1 MNTVPKRS
9 SAISIP
15 DRKKLSQ
22 VFVEKPEILDDII
35 IDSIN
40 TRASSPNYHHLES
53 GSLSSSFASTSK
65 SRNLKSSES
74 HLLLLKEQQKMKY
87 MQAEA
92 MVKAHILKSIEI
104 AADKEER
111 KFPVIMGNL
120 DRATQFLEHIDKDLH
135 LHEETQQNKVRR
147 QFEDW
152 NTMVHG
158 SIQVGWLVG
167 CGCSSLLY

>member
-1 MNTVPKRS
+1 MNTLPKRS
-9 SAISIP
+9 SAISSP

-35 IDSIN
+35 IDSMN
-40 TRASSPNYHHLES
+40 TRTSSPSYHHMES
-53 GSLSSSFASTSK
+53 GSLSSSFAGLSVSNK
-65 SRNLKSSES
+65 SRKLKSSES

-92 MVKAHILKSIEI
+92 MVKAHIQKSIEI

-111 KFPVIMGNL
+111 KFPRIMGNL
-120 DRATQFLEHIDKDLH
+120 DRATQFLEHIDKDLQ

-158 SIQVGWLVG
+158 SIQVGWLV
-167 CGCSSLLY
+167 SWLAD